1 MSQLI
6 GRKLLLGITG
16 GIAAYKSAE
25 LVRRLRASGVEV
37 QVVMTAAAGQF
48 ITPMTLQALS
58 GRPVRSDLFDPAH
71 EAAMGHIELARWTDL
86 VLVAPASADFM
97 ARLAAGMGDD
107 LLTTLCLATRAPL
120 VVAPAMNQAMW
131 RNPATQDNAAL
142 LQKRGIVIW
151 GPAEGDQACGEQGPG
166 RMLEA
171 EDLWQRALAAL
182 TEGAA
187 AGRKVLITAGPTR
200 EPIDPVRYLS
210 NRSSGKMGYA
220 LARAFQVMGAEVT
233 LVSGPVALPVPA
245 GVRCVKVDTAVQ
257 MADAVMQR
265 AQGCDIFVACA
276 AVADYRPAQPVA
288 QKIKKHQQTLAV
300 ELVRNPDILA
310 QVAALPQ
317 RPFCVGF
324 AAETERHVEL
334 AEQKRRDKGVDMI
347 AANLVGAEQGGF
359 EREENALTL
368 LWQGGRVDFP
378 MMDKGQLAEKLA
390 AEILRYHDQADPAQ
404 DT

>member
-6 GRKLLLGITG
+6 GRKLLLGVTG
-16 GIAAYKSAE
+16 GIAAYKSAD
-25 LVRRLRASGVEV
+25 LVRRLRRSGAEV
-37 QVVMTAAAGQF
+37 QVVMTAAASEF
-48 ITPMTLQALS
+48 ITPMTMQALS
-58 GRPVRSDLFDPAH
+58 GRPVRNDLFDPVH
-71 EAAMGHIELARWTDL
+71 EAAMGHIELARWADM

-107 LLTTLCLATRAPL
+107 LLTTLCLATQAPI

-131 RNPATQDNAAL
+131 RNPATRDNAAL
-142 LQKRGIVIW
+142 LQQRGMRIW

-171 EDLWQRALAAL
+171 ETLWQRTLAAL
-182 TEGAA
+182 GDVAA
-187 AGRKVLITAGPTR
+187 VGRRVLITAGPTR

-220 LARAFQVMGAEVT
+220 LARAFLAMGAEVT
-233 LVSGPVALPVPA
+233 LVSGPVALTPPA
-245 GVRCVKVDTAVQ
+245 GLRCIRVETALQ

-265 AQGCDIFVACA
+265 VAGCDIFVGCA
-276 AVADYRPAQPVA
+276 AVADYRPAQPAA
-288 QKIKKHQQTLAV
+288 QKIKKRQQTLAV
-300 ELVRNPDILA
+300 EMVRNPDILA

-317 RPFCVGF
+317 RPLCVGF
-324 AAETERHVEL
+324 AAETERPVAQ
-334 AEQKRRDKGVDMI
+334 AERKRLSKGVDMI

-368 LWQGGRVDFP
+368 LWQGGRIDFP
-378 MMDKGQLAEKLA
+378 MMDKGLLAERLA
-390 AEILRYHDQADPAQ
+390 AEIVKYNDKADPAE